1 MDNLTALAQ
10 LDARINEIY
19 REQALTSLRGT
30 TNDEDSRWLFEGV
43 DLHNKY
49 YTTTQPKESFFRM
62 DIFDE
67 LVELSDQIVYFT
79 AHTFMYREHI
89 NNPLNHRVHPTG
101 YDKPLLLNYQNMPAK
116 RYNAYLDTVAEK
128 FYAYWTRLGHLL
140 NYYLP
145 KPLPTKAANFSIV
158 MDQFDLHMSR
168 YHQNEGYIWLKEYKE
183 NQMKDF
189 NRERST
195 IVHHTTTGTA
205 FSSRHRSADPNEM
218 ETVMA
223 ERLSR
228 PEYFRD
234 HIHLS
239 LTALSKALDMIAEI
253 TPAPLVDAEAAS

>member
-10 LDARINEIY
+10 LNARIKEIY
-19 REQALTSLRGT
+19 HEQELTSLRGT
-30 TNDEDSRWLFEGV
+30 TKDENSRWLFDGV
-43 DLHNKY
+43 NLHNKY
-49 YTTTQPKESFFRM
+49 YTATQQEEGFFRM
-62 DIFDE
+62 DIFNE

-89 NNPLNHRVHPTG
+89 NNPVNHRVHPDG

-128 FYAYWTRLGHLL
+128 FYAYWMRLGHLL
-140 NYYLP
+140 NHYLP
-145 KPLPTKAANFSIV
+145 KPLPAQAVNFSIV
-158 MDQFDLHMSR
+158 MDQFDRHMKAF
-168 YHQNEGYIWLKEYKE
+168 HQNEGYIWLKAYKE
-183 NQMKDF
+183 NQMKEF

-195 IVHHTTTGTA
+195 IVHHITTGTA
-205 FSSRHRSADPNEM
+205 FSAQHLSTDPDEM
-218 ETVMA
+218 EKVMA

-234 HIHLS
+234 HIQLS

-253 TPAPLVDAEAAS
+253 NPPPLMEVEATV